1 LSSEFSE
8 AIYAGCVIL
17 IKNVARFSTASPVFW
32 QSYLY
37 NFGSALIVIVDLNLR
52 GRLAIVVGAGEE
64 GLKKVN
70 SLLTQDCQILVISDS
85 ANSQIQKLAKEGKI
99 EFKKIK
105 LDNAE
110 FLSEY
115 EPILVM
121 AATDDKSLNR
131 KIVEKAKA
139 GRCYAYAADDPDVS
153 DFAHP
158 SVINIED
165 TIQVAIST
173 GGRSPAMAR
182 KLKIRAEKI
191 FREIVD
197 KEDIYQIKLQ
207 KIARDAAKK
216 KIPTVLE
223 RKKFLYSVLN
233 NNKIKQLLK
242 QDDLPTAQREVM
254 KILGEWK

>member
-1 LSSEFSE
+1 M
-8 AIYAGCVIL
+8 
-17 IKNVARFSTASPVFW
+17 
-32 QSYLY
+32 
-37 NFGSALIVIVDLNLR
+37 IVDLNLK
-52 GRLAIVVGAGEE
+52 GKQVIVVGAGGE

-70 SLLTQDCQILVISDS
+70 SLLTQDCQIIVISDS
-85 ANSQIQKLAKEGKI
+85 ANTQIKNLAKQGKIQFKMQKLDDAS
-99 EFKKIK
+99 
-105 LDNAE
+105 

-121 AATDDKSLNR
+121 ASTDDKELNR
-131 KIVEKAKA
+131 KIVQKAKKM
-139 GRCYAYAADDPDVS
+139 RCYAYASDDPEFS

-158 SVINIED
+158 SVINIQD

-182 KLKIRAEKI
+182 KLKLKAEKLFQQI
-191 FREIVD
+191 ID

-207 KIARDAAKK
+207 KIARDATKS

-233 NNKIKQLLK
+233 NKRIKQLLK
-242 QDDLPTAQREVM
+242 DDNFPTAQKEVM
-254 KILGEWK
+254 RILDEWK